1 MATSASLNTPTPI
14 AASPATAFRGLAARI
29 GRWYRASRD
38 RRELASLN
46 DATLSDIGLSRGDVE
61 REYLKPFWRSVDR
74 GTLEA
79 VRRNHG
85 RPRA

>member
-1 MATSASLNTPTPI
+1 MATSASLNTPAPSSAFST
-14 AASPATAFRGLAARI
+14 AAFRGLAARI

-38 RRELASLN
+38 RRELASLD

-79 VRRNHG
+79 ARRNHG

>member
-1 MATSASLNTPTPI
+1 MATSASLNTPAPV
-14 AASPATAFRGLAARI
+14 AVSPAEAFRGLAGRI

-74 GTLEA
+74 EALEA
-79 VRRNHG
+79 ARRNHG